1 MYAYS
6 QANTHLENN
15 CQWKGARAMAHAAL
29 YLSIINCIYT
39 LGTALM
45 NLGCLL
51 QFGTYYDDNDYN
63 Y

>member
-1 MYAYS
+1 MLYAYF
-6 QANTHLENN
+6 QANIHIKNGH
-15 CQWKGARAMAHAAL
+15 WRGARAIVHAAL
-29 YLSIINCIYT
+29 YLSIINWIYT